1 MVFDPITN
9 DFVPR
14 FGMGSAKKIAEK
26 HNWLM
31 PERQKNV
38 VAGVNPFDFKKNEK
52 KIEMEA

>member
-14 FGMGSAKKIAEK
+14 YGLGSAKKIAEK